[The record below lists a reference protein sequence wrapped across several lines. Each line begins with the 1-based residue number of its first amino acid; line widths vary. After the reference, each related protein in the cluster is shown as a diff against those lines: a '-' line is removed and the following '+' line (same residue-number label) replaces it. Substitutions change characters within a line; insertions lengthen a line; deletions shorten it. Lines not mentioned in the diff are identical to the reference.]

1 MGAGGETSEV
11 SRPRINVIFNRK
23 DFRGLSVRSVP
34 EEIQISRGMQ
44 CRFINFSRK
53 KLRGELPFYS

>member
-1 MGAGGETSEV
+1 MGAEGEASEI

-34 EEIQISRGMQ
+34 EAIQMSRGM
-44 CRFINFSRK
+44 
-53 KLRGELPFYS
+53 